1 MTVYELHR
9 VLSEKYPKT
18 LSCAWDNDGIMI
30 SPDTSVEVKKVLVAL
45 DATHETVKYAA
56 ENGFDTVVTH
66 HPMLFRGVKSVT
78 MANTSGRR
86 ILDAALSGVSVLSF
100 HTRLD
105 AADGGVN
112 DALCRACGFEPAGRF
127 GDDEAPE
134 LGRTADCEGMTARQL
149 ALAVKE
155 RLGCDVVRLNGNPD
169 RIVTKIGFCG
179 GDGKDFIYPALSAG
193 CQAFVTGDG
202 GYNMAGDA
210 SEEGIVTIECGH
222 YHSEAVV
229 LEPLAKAVREV
240 SGAETVIRNSCT
252 YTVL

>member
-1 MTVYELHR
+1 MTVLELHR
-9 VLSEKYPKT
+9 ALSEKYPKT

-30 SPDTSVEVKKVLVAL
+30 SPDTGAEVKRVLIAL
-45 DATHETVKYAA
+45 DATHKTVKYAA

-66 HPMLFRGVKSVT
+66 HPMLFRGAKSVT

-86 ILDAALSGVSVLSF
+86 ILDAALAGVSVLSF

-112 DALCRACGFEPAGRF
+112 DALCRACGFEPAESF
-127 GDDEAPE
+127 GDDESPA
-134 LGRTADCEGMTARQL
+134 LGRIACCSAMTAREL
-149 ALAVKE
+149 ALLVKE
-155 RLGCDVVRLNGNPD
+155 KLGCAAVRLNGDPD
-169 RIVTKIGFCG
+169 TAVTKIGFCG
-179 GDGKDFIYPALSAG
+179 GDGKDFIYPALFAG
-193 CQAFVTGDG
+193 CQAFVTGDA

-229 LEPLAKAVREV
+229 LEPLARAVREL
-240 SGAETVIRNSCT
+240 SGAEAVICCSST